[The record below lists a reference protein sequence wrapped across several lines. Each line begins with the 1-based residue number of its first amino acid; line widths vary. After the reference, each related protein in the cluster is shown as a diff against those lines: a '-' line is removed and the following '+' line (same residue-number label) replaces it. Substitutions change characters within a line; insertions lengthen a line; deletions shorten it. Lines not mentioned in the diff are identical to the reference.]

1 VADEVEREG
10 IQPALDAALG
20 RWFTPDQVAKDGAAV
35 RYVRSEVTE
44 DAAPALVRAF
54 RLIAPYDLGDRLHT
68 FTAPTRFVA
77 AGRDAVAEPDGMQR
91 AAATVPGARFDL
103 EPGAGHL
110 LPLERPARVAELVLT
125 P

>member
-1 VADEVEREG
+1 M
-10 IQPALDAALG
+10 
-20 RWFTPDQVAKDGAAV
+20 TP
-35 RYVRSEVTE
+35 RPS
-44 DAAPALVRAF
+44 LVRAF
-54 RLIAPYDLGDRLHT
+54 RLIAPYDLGDRLDT

-77 AGRDAVAEPDGMQR
+77 AGRDTVAAPADMQH

-110 LPLERPARVAELVLT
+110 LPLERPVRVAELILT